1 MEGEICNRHRTCYSL
16 LRDSSFS
23 CGASTDEGEGVRES
37 EERRVRG
44 ENEGEGEG
52 RKGDGGRRAK
62 ERRSTA
68 AT

>member
-1 MEGEICNRHRTCYSL
+1 M
-16 LRDSSFS
+16 
-23 CGASTDEGEGVRES
+23 RES

>member
-1 MEGEICNRHRTCYSL
+1 M
-16 LRDSSFS
+16 
-23 CGASTDEGEGVRES
+23 RERS
-37 EERRVRG
+37 
-44 ENEGEGEG
+44 EG